1 MESLFSNSDERDLQ
15 QLQER
20 LTKTRKDF
28 SVYFELVNKHSKY
41 LQTIRWNGLGAEEGF
56 NRAIQRYFGDNRVT
70 FKKKLSYN
78 IDNLQWQIE
87 KEYLHE
93 GESRKCFIVLK
104 TQFETFFISE
114 QVESLD
120 HKDQVKDQVSKESFQ
135 KYTGKELQTYRSE
148 LIYYM
153 NALEMNI
160 DRRLLHKKGMVNEGI
175 ALDAGLDSKASTYN
189 NTSTEQQD
197 ESSSSGY
204 VANAK
209 RVWVD
214 KTAQT
219 FLMLLLK
226 EDNVNTGKKGLGFE
240 KKNDVENPFVMNKAK
255 ELTPILYNINE
266 MRKESLFDQKI
277 ISEEE
282 LYVKMENFAS
292 QVDVKKDLS
301 KPTTPHYWPNI
312 RDPAFAKPHHLIA
325 SSESRNSSKN
335 MPIFRHRFSP
345 KKISVVYV
353 KTTPPRSSMA
363 RKPTGRIFT
372 SVGLRWIP
380 TGKTVAT
387 CLNANDSAIP
397 LGKKTSSPK
406 TVIFVNYSS
415 LRIGTSTA
423 SEPISL

>member
-135 KYTGKELQTYRSE
+135 KYTGKELQTYRRE
-148 LIYYM
+148 FIYYM
-153 NALEMNI
+153 GALKINI
-160 DRRLLHKKGMVNEGI
+160 SRRSLHESECLVKAQEGI
-175 ALDAGLDSKASTYN
+175 AFDAGLDSEASTDD
-189 NTSTEQQD
+189 NTSIEQQD

-282 LYVKMENFAS
+282 LYVKMEN
-292 QVDVKKDLS
+292 V
-301 KPTTPHYWPNI
+301 
-312 RDPAFAKPHHLIA
+312 
-325 SSESRNSSKN
+325 
-335 MPIFRHRFSP
+335 
-345 KKISVVYV
+345 
-353 KTTPPRSSMA
+353 
-363 RKPTGRIFT
+363 
-372 SVGLRWIP
+372 
-380 TGKTVAT
+380 
-387 CLNANDSAIP
+387 
-397 LGKKTSSPK
+397 
-406 TVIFVNYSS
+406 
-415 LRIGTSTA
+415 
-423 SEPISL
+423 